1 MLYIVSFVFY
11 KFMGACAK
19 YELVLFPPF
28 HQSKREVELKQSAFS
43 LPSSSSMLKINVTP
57 YYKSKREDKKR
68 IGPQFK
74 TF

>member
-28 HQSKREVELKQSAFS
+28 HQSKREVELKQNDIFAAVVFFDA
-43 LPSSSSMLKINVTP
+43 KN
-57 YYKSKREDKKR
+57 
-68 IGPQFK
+68 
-74 TF
+74 